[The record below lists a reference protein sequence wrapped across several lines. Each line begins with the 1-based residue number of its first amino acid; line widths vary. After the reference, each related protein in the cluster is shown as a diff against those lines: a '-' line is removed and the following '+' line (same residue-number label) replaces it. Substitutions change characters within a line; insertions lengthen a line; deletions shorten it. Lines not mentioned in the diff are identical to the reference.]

1 MAPVK
6 KKIIRGFAR
15 TEKDEARLLACGVPD
30 KAIYRAYRDQPFET
44 VMLKSG
50 DELHVVD
57 GFRAISSG
65 RTAIVAAY
73 KRVHDMGATIVD
85 AETKQNSREHGVE
98 MLDEALKPKKPS
110 AEHMRMMQAKA
121 AELKRQERISE
132 SAAQKFWRNSKLS
145 VQEALELMTGWTQS
159 AAYKVFGP
167 RNFGA
172 GRRRESLRT

>member
-15 TEKDEARLLACGVPD
+15 TEKDEARLLACGVPE

-44 VMLKSG
+44 VQLKSG
-50 DELHVVD
+50 ELHVVD
-57 GFRAISSG
+57 GFRSIGSG
-65 RTAIVAAY
+65 RSAIVAAR

-85 AETKQNSREHGVE
+85 AETKLNSREHGVE

-110 AEHMRMMQAKA
+110 AEHMRLMQEKA
-121 AELKRQERISE
+121 AQLKRQERIAE